1 MKKNIALYAAA
12 ATLFFAACKKEKN
25 DTPTENENEE
35 ITTVKL
41 TFTNVAVPAEKVVA
55 TWKDLDGSGGTA
67 PVINKINL
75 KANTTYTLTTEV
87 LDETKNPPDNVTEE
101 IEEEGDE
108 HRLFHLFFVNA
119 NAPVTDSVNTAA
131 TVIPLDKDANNLPI
145 GLEVSVATKNAF
157 TGFLRMV
164 VRHQP
169 GTKNGTYGPGST
181 DASAEFPIEI
191 K

>member
-1 MKKNIALYAAA
+1 MKKNIALFAAA
-12 ATLFFAACKKEKN
+12 ATLLFAACKKEKN
-25 DTPTENENEE
+25 ETPTENENEE

-41 TFTNVAVPAEKVVA
+41 TFTNKAVPAEKVIA

-67 PVINKINL
+67 PVIDKINL
-75 KANTTYTLTTEV
+75 KANTTYTLATEV

-101 IEEEGDE
+101 IEEEADE

-145 GLEVSVATKNAF
+145 GLEVSVATKAAF

>member
-1 MKKNIALYAAA
+1 MKKYFALSAAA

-35 ITTVKL
+35 VTTVKL
-41 TFTNVAVPAEKVVA
+41 TFTNAAVPAEKVTA
-55 TWKDLDGSGGTA
+55 SWKDLDGSGGTA
-67 PVINKINL
+67 PVIDKINL

-101 IEEEGDE
+101 IEEESDE

-119 NAPVTDSVNTAA
+119 NAPVTDSVATAA
-131 TVIPLDKDANNLPI
+131 TVIPLDKDANNLPV

>member
-25 DTPTENENEE
+25 DTPDENENEE

-41 TFTNVAVPAEKVVA
+41 TFTNVAVPAEKVIA
-55 TWKDLDGSGGTA
+55 NWKDLDGSGGA
-67 PVINKINL
+67 VPVIDKINL
-75 KANTTYTLTTEV
+75 KANTTYTLSTEV

-101 IEEEGDE
+101 IEEESDE

-119 NAPVTDSVNTAA
+119 NAPVTDSLTTAA

-145 GLEVSVATKNAF
+145 GLQVSVATKNAF

>member
-1 MKKNIALYAAA
+1 MKKNIALFAAA
-12 ATLFFAACKKEKN
+12 ATLLFAACKKEKN
-25 DTPTENENEE
+25 ETPTENENEE

-41 TFTNVAVPAEKVVA
+41 TFTNKAVPAEKVIA

-67 PVINKINL
+67 PVIDKINL
-75 KANTTYTLTTEV
+75 KANTTYTLATEV
-87 LDETKNPPDNVTEE
+87 LDETKNPPDNVTGE
-101 IEEEGDE
+101 IEEEADE

-145 GLEVSVATKNAF
+145 GLEVSVATKAAF

>member
-1 MKKNIALYAAA
+1 MKKYIALSAAA

-41 TFTNVAVPAEKVVA
+41 TFTNVAVPAEKVIA
-55 TWKDLDGSGGTA
+55 SWKDLDGSGGAA
-67 PVINKINL
+67 PVIDKINL
-75 KANTTYTLTTEV
+75 KANTTYTLTTEL
-87 LDETKNPPDNVTEE
+87 LDETKNPADNVTGE
-101 IEEEGDE
+101 IEEESDE
-108 HRLFHLFFVNA
+108 HRLFHLFFINA

-131 TVIPLDKDANNLPI
+131 TVTALDKDANNLPV
-145 GLEVSVATKNAF
+145 GLEVSVATKTAF

-169 GTKNGTYGPGST
+169 EGKDGTYAPGST